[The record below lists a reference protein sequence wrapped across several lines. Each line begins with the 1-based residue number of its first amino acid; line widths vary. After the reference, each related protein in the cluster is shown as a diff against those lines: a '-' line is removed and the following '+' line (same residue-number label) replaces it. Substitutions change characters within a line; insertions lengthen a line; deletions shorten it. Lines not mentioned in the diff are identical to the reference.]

1 MTTAQKET
9 LGFQSEA
16 KQLLHLMIHSLYTN
30 KEIFL
35 RELISNASD
44 ALDKL
49 RFEALTDS
57 SVLDGGKELEIR
69 LDTDKDKRT
78 ITISDNGIGMSRE
91 EVIKN
96 IGTIAQSG
104 TKELIK
110 QLKESEKKEESL
122 ELIGQ
127 FGVGFYSCLMVADQ
141 VTLITRRVGE
151 ENATRFD
158 TDGEGAYTIEDA
170 TRDGHGTTIILH
182 LKEVDDENG
191 IEDFTSEYV
200 LRRIVK
206 RYSDFINYP
215 IILKVEKVEYE
226 QDEEGNFVEDG
237 EKTVTIE
244 DETLNSMKPIWTRA
258 KSDVTDEE
266 YNEFYKHVASDWEDP
281 LVTLPLKVE
290 GRLEYQS
297 LLFIPS
303 KAPHDLYHPSARMGL
318 QLYVRRVLIMERCED
333 LLPSYLRFVKGVV
346 DSSDL
351 PLNVSREL
359 LQQDRV
365 LAQMKKYLT
374 KKVLDHLKYLSN
386 EETETYDKFYKAF
399 GRVLKE
405 GAAEDFGN
413 REKLLNLLRFESSND
428 AEAMTSLADY
438 IERMKEG
445 QEEIYFLTGESRKV
459 IENSPHLE
467 AFKKKEIEVLYLVD
481 PVDEILM
488 DSVQEFDGKKFKSV
502 GKGVVD
508 LGSEEEKEQAE
519 KERKEKEAELS
530 GLLEKIQKHLDDHV
544 KEVRLSSRLTD
555 SPVCL
560 VGNEFDYSPRLER
573 LLRNSGGSQ
582 PRQKRI
588 LEINPEHE
596 MLGKMKERFEKDQ
609 EDGMIDTWAD
619 VMLGYALLAEGST
632 LPDPAQF
639 NRQVA
644 DIMLQVL

>member
-1 MTTAQKET
+1 M
-9 LGFQSEA
+9 SEA
-16 KQLLHLMIHSLYTN
+16 KERFEFQAETTQLLHLMIHSLYTN

>member
-1 MTTAQKET
+1 V
-9 LGFQSEA
+9 SEA
-16 KQLLHLMIHSLYTN
+16 KERFEFQAETTQLLHLMIHSLYTN

>member
-1 MTTAQKET
+1 M
-9 LGFQSEA
+9 SEA
-16 KQLLHLMIHSLYTN
+16 KERFEFQAETTQLLHLMIHSLYTN

-318 QLYVRRVLIMERCED
+318 QLCVRRVLIMERCED

>member
-1 MTTAQKET
+1 M
-9 LGFQSEA
+9 SEA
-16 KQLLHLMIHSLYTN
+16 KERFEFQAETTQLLHLMIHSLYTN

-151 ENATRFD
+151 ESATRFD

-237 EKTVTIE
+237 QKTVTIE

-560 VGNEFDYSPRLER
+560 VGNEFDYSPRLE
-573 LLRNSGGSQ
+573 
-582 PRQKRI
+582 
-588 LEINPEHE
+588 
-596 MLGKMKERFEKDQ
+596 
-609 EDGMIDTWAD
+609 
-619 VMLGYALLAEGST
+619 
-632 LPDPAQF
+632 
-639 NRQVA
+639 
-644 DIMLQVL
+644 